1 MPPASL
7 RSRVGKW
14 VWLFPTTYSLHIGEE
29 YWGGE
34 GFPRWISMV
43 AGAHLTENEFL
54 VLNFIGMLSMIV
66 GVLLL
71 RHGFCWRWI
80 LSTLSAVVLL
90 NGTEHVVGSIITRSY
105 SPGLV
110 TGLLCWVP
118 LGAFALWFEWRNAP
132 RPAFKAG
139 ILAGLGLS
147 VLILFSVL
155 PVCEH
160 LKPPS
165 GVSALRGTKAQ

>member
-1 MPPASL
+1 MPRASL

-14 VWLFPTTYSLHIGEE
+14 VWLLPATYFLHIGEE

-34 GFPRWISMV
+34 GFPCWISLV
-43 AGAHLTENEFL
+43 AGAHLTENEFM
-54 VLNFIGMLSMIV
+54 VLNCIGMLSMIA

-71 RHGFCWRWI
+71 RRGFRWRWI

-90 NGTEHVVGSIITRSY
+90 NGSEHVAGSIITRSY

-118 LGAFALWFEWRNAP
+118 LGAFALWFEWRYAP
-132 RPAFKAG
+132 RRAFKVG

-155 PVCEH
+155 RP
-160 LKPPS
+160 LPS
-165 GVSALRGTKAQ
+165 

>member
-1 MPPASL
+1 
-7 RSRVGKW
+7 
-14 VWLFPTTYSLHIGEE
+14 
-29 YWGGE
+29 
-34 GFPRWISMV
+34 MV

-71 RHGFCWRWI
+71 RHGFSWRWI

-118 LGAFALWFEWRNAP
+118 LGAFALWLEWRYAP

-147 VLILFSVL
+147 VLILLSFLRVGL
-155 PVCEH
+155 
-160 LKPPS
+160 
-165 GVSALRGTKAQ
+165 AL